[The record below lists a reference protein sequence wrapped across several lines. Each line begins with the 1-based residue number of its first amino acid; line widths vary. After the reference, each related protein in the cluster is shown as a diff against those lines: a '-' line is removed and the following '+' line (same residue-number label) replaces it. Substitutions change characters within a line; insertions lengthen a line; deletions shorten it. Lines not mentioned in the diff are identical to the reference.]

1 MADIVFAI
9 VFEFRTFNFSP
20 MSNRPLHQTAF
31 PLVAVLFFFAMAW
44 LFYGCQK
51 LAEAGVDAVLP

>member
-1 MADIVFAI
+1 
-9 VFEFRTFNFSP
+9 